1 MANLNGLTAAEL
13 RTYLLGQTRKL
24 KLLKTILIVAIV
36 VVVLSVT
43 AHAIYYYN
51 YLTYLYSD
59 VKAVKSK
66 VEAAMQYRANLTPL
80 LIESVV
86 SFVEHE
92 DNVFKAVVDGRERSV
107 KTPHNS
113 LKELKESVKTL
124 NTSDSLK
131 GMDTIMD
138 KIIAFA
144 EQYPDLKTA
153 VPFQLLMTKASD
165 TEAAIYNQRI
175 ALADKVNIYTT
186 AIAMFPGNFY
196 VSFMFNFPDYDYF
209 KSEFHSEWPHFDGKK
224 HNGWPEVSVKSSLS
238 IPAPDK
244 KEGDGKT
251 GDDKEVKPE

>member
-13 RTYLLGQTRKL
+13 KTYLLGQTRKL

-36 VVVLSVT
+36 LVVLSVT

-66 VEAAMQYRANLTPL
+66 VEAAMQYRANLIPL

-107 KTPHNS
+107 KAPNS

-124 NTSDSLK
+124 NSSDNFK

-165 TEAAIYNQRI
+165 TEAAIYTQRV

-196 VSFMFNFPDYDYF
+196 VSFMFNFPRYEYF
-209 KSEFHSEWPHFDGKK
+209 KSEFYSEWPNFDGKK
-224 HNGWPEVSVKSSLS
+224 HSGWPEVSIKSSLS
-238 IPAPDK
+238 IPVQDK
-244 KEGDGKT
+244 KEGDDKT
-251 GDDKEVKPE
+251 GADKEVKPE